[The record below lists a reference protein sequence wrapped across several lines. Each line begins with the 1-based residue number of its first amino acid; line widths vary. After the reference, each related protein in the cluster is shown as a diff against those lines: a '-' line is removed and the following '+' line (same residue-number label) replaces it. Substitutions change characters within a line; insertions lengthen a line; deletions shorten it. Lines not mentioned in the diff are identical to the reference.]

1 MAPNGAT
8 MTDYTAHTFEIDIE
22 EGYAITYHSL
32 SRHKTLSMEAG
43 YLLIYLLSHNQEKYQ
58 IKMKTVMSHF
68 QGRCGHRKLYKLVNE
83 LISEGYIQ
91 RTFVKQGNLKR
102 SALYRVAAKPKFKEC
117 FRNGSFGHAGGGDAE
132 NCHVKEEQEISID
145 KSIDIKE
152 DQCKERSP
160 QAPTSA
166 EADSL
171 CTLLFEK
178 IKEHLPGF
186 KPLNMKNWRVEMDR
200 MLRIDERAF
209 EQAKQVIEWLQED
222 KWFKANILSPKS
234 LRNNFDR
241 IIAKMQM
248 SKSEDIVR
256 RNRDFALKMKAKYPD
271 KMKALTF
278 DAKFVS
284 NKFNAKDLP
293 WNLPEETFRREL
305 AALFNASGSQR

>member
-1 MAPNGAT
+1 
-8 MTDYTAHTFEIDIE
+8 MTTESNPTFQIE
-22 EGYAITYHSL
+22 VDEGYAITFHSL
-32 SRHKTLSMEAG
+32 SRHKTISLEGIA
-43 YLLIYLLSHNQEKYQ
+43 LLVYLLSHDQQNYK
-58 IKMKTVMSHF
+58 IKMKTVINHF
-68 QGRCGHRKLYKLVNE
+68 QGRCGRRKLYSLVNE
-83 LISEGYIQ
+83 LIAEGYIQ
-91 RTFVKQGNLKR
+91 RTFMKHGNLKR
-102 SALYRVAAKPKFKEC
+102 EALYRVASKPKFKKS
-117 FRNGSFGHAGGGDAE
+117 FRNGSFGDPETGDLQNGNVE
-132 NCHVKEEQEISID
+132 EEQVSID

-186 KPLNMKNWRVEMDR
+186 KPPNLKNWRVEMDR
-200 MLRIDERAF
+200 MLRLDSRAF
-209 EQAKQVIEWLQED
+209 EQAKEVIEWLQED

-241 IIAKMQM
+241 ILAKMQM
-248 SKSEDIVR
+248 FKSENIVR
-256 RNRDFALKMKAKYPD
+256 RNRDFALKMRAKYPE

-305 AALFNASGSQR
+305 AALFNASGSQG